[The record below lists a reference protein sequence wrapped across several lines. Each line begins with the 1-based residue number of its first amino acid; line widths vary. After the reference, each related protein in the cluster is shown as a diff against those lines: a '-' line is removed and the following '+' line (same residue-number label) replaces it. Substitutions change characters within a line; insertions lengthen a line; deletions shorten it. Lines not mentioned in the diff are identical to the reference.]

1 VPSLPQHQ
9 ALIAS
14 QMKNSL
20 LLKRQPKH
28 SANVSVEPGLTRLK
42 ELLKRPQLLKNL
54 RDADKKRKR
63 DSQQLPK
70 SRSKSKNVTDLL
82 KLLGLRLNNWLN
94 STEKPKRLELP
105 RKPDWLRKLIKPKE

>member
-1 VPSLPQHQ
+1 MPSLPQHQ

-28 SANVSVEPGLTRLK
+28 SANVSVEPGLARLK
-42 ELLKRPQLLKNL
+42 ESPKRPLLLNKL

-63 DSQQLPK
+63 DSQQLPA

-82 KLLGLRLNNWLN
+82 KLLGLRLIDWLN
-94 STEKPKRLELP
+94 STEKPKMLKLL
-105 RKPDWLRKLIKPKE
+105 RKPDWLRKLLKPRE